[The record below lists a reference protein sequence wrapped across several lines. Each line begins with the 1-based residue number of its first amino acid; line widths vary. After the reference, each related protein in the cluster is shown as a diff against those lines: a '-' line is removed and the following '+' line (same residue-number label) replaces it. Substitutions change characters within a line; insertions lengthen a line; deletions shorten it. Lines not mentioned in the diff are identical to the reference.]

1 MAVSTALPAISTMM
15 ADSLTDGDHDE
26 ARDVEHG
33 ALDLYDARGRFLT
46 RIDLTGGRHVLTL
59 DLRRLLPHLLA
70 YPCAAVI
77 LRHRHPSGIA
87 APSRADIATTRAL
100 TTLLHLLGIRLHD
113 HLIEGGRDQ
122 FSFRAEGL
130 I

>member
-15 ADSLTDGDHDE
+15 AASPADGDHDP

-46 RIDLTGGRHVLTL
+46 RIELAGSRHMLAL
-59 DLRRLLPHLLA
+59 DLRHLLPHLLA
-70 YPCAAVI
+70 RPCAAVI

-87 APSRADIATTRAL
+87 APSRADIATTRLLANM
-100 TTLLHLLGIRLHD
+100 LHLLGIRLHD

>member
-15 ADSLTDGDHDE
+15 AASPADDDHGR
-26 ARDVEHG
+26 ARDIERG
-33 ALDLYDARGRFLT
+33 ALDLYDAQGRFLA
-46 RIDLTGGRHVLTL
+46 RIALAGDRHMLAL

-70 YPCAAVI
+70 RPCAAVI

-87 APSRADIATTRAL
+87 APSGADIATTRAFA
-100 TTLLHLLGIRLHD
+100 TLLHLLGIRLHD
-113 HLIEGGRDQ
+113 HLIEGGPDQ